1 MQRDGCRDHNEND
14 EETSESVIRT
24 NFRLKREVGMLASEL
39 ALKLSCSPDLYMI
52 AREELVGLSL
62 PLQNSILCDHRAYLE
77 NVLELK
83 SSI

>member
-62 PLQNSILCDHRAYLE
+62 PTIRFYVITTRILRMFW
-77 NVLELK
+77 N
-83 SSI
+83 